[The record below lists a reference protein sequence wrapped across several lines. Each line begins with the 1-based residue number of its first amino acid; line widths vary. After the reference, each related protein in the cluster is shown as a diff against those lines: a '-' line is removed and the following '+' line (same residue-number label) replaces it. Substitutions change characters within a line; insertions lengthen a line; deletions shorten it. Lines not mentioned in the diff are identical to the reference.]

1 MTVAGTVIFLTAIT
15 GMTIGLVIA
24 GVMSMDIIKE
34 RDNDAN
40 NMVKPAA
47 PPPPSPMAPPGG
59 SRRLFEESVAP
70 NQKLFSFTPDEE
82 KRVLREVQQSMT
94 SHARAAA
101 AAAAK

>member
-1 MTVAGTVIFLTAIT
+1 MTIAGTVIFLTAIT

-24 GVMSMDIIKE
+24 GIMSMDIIKE

-47 PPPPSPMAPPGG
+47 PPPPSPMAPPAA
-59 SRRLFEESVAP
+59 RRLLEESVAP

-82 KRVLREVQQSMT
+82 KPVLREVQQSMT